1 MTNDD
6 RRSDQYPVGLESP
19 SGLRVQVNANGSIR
33 RFDYQDII
41 VNLFL
46 GNEMEGGPAN
56 LYLRRLGESV
66 EATPLLGQRSPAAVR
81 CDSKG
86 LALAGTW
93 QGIRFTASLD
103 LAKSASA
110 WFWHV
115 ALENAGDVAATLDL
129 IYAQDLALAHYG
141 AVRLNE
147 YYVSQYLD
155 HTALAHPHRG
165 WVLASRQNQS
175 MGGRNP
181 WCLIGSLGEGVS
193 YATDALQV
201 HGLETRAG
209 RPPAVLRE
217 GLPGVRRQH
226 EHGMAAI
233 QDAPVELPPGRRA
246 ARGFF
251 GWLEADHPEA
261 TSAADLAW
269 VERAL
274 ALPEAVPSEAA
285 DTGEWQGVAAS
296 LFSTAPLLEARDL
309 TTAGIAALFG
319 TRLREVEREDG
330 RPLSFFVG
338 ERSHVAL
345 KAKELIVLRP
355 HGQILRTGGGL
366 TPDEAALTSTCWMA
380 GVFHSMVTQGHVSI
394 NRFLSTTHSYLGL
407 FRSHGQRLFAEIDGG
422 WQLLDVP
429 SAFEMRPQGCRWYYR
444 HAGGLI
450 RVESRAPTDRHEL
463 LLSVEVLDGAPLRFL
478 LSNHVAINGDDGS
491 DPVPVRY
498 EQDDQ
503 GFFIR
508 PIPACDVGRRFPDGG
523 FRLDPLPGTTIE
535 RFGGDEVLFA
545 DGRSRGQP
553 FLCLVTAPARSIGTR
568 VTGCLVPEPESE
580 LMPEERYWSQ
590 ITAGLRIHPP
600 VGSPLAEETA
610 RLAEILPWLA
620 HNALV
625 HYLSPRGLEQYSGG
639 GWGTRDATQGPVEM
653 LLALGRPEPI
663 RALLLRVFRQ
673 QNPDGDWPQWFMFFE
688 RERNIRPG
696 DSHGDIVFWPL
707 LALAQYLVASGDAT
721 FLDEDLPFF
730 HAEGD
735 DRAEVAPIRAHLE
748 RALAVIRNRRIPGTA
763 LAAYGHGDWN
773 DSLQPV
779 DPAMRE
785 RLCSAW
791 TVTLHFHT
799 LSTLAEAFGYLGID
813 AEAAQYRAMAER
825 VRVDFQ
831 RLLIVDD
838 TLTGLADFNDADFN
852 DSVFND
858 LGNIR
863 YLLHPRDPDTG
874 ISYSLLAMVHAIIDG
889 LFTPEQA
896 RRHLDLIEAHLLGP
910 DGARLFDRPMAYRG
924 GLQERFQRA
933 ESSSFFGREIG
944 VMYTHA
950 HLRYTEALWRY
961 GDAERFFRALCQMNP
976 IGIRDRVPAATPR
989 QANCYYSSSDA
1000 AFADRYE
1007 AYADYDRALRGEIP
1021 LDGGWRVYSS
1031 GAGIGTGLIL
1041 RCLLGLRLERGRLV
1055 IDPVMPPDLDGL
1067 QAEMELDGRTLEVTY
1082 RVRGAGCGPA
1092 AVTINGVALAFERG
1106 ASTYRVGA
1114 AEIPLEAFR
1123 AGLTAGVNRIDIEL
1137 GTSQ

>member
-1 MTNDD
+1 MTNQD
-6 RRSDQYPVGLESP
+6 RQPDQYPVRLESP
-19 SGLRVQVNANGSIR
+19 SGLTVQVNANGSIR
-33 RFDYQDII
+33 RMDHGDII
-41 VNLFL
+41 LNLFL
-46 GNEMEGGPAN
+46 GNELDGGPAN

-66 EATPLLGQRSPAAVR
+66 EAVPLLGPRSPAAVR
-81 CDSKG
+81 CDSQG
-86 LALAGTW
+86 LTLAGTW
-93 QGIRFTASLD
+93 QGIRFTVSLV
-103 LAKSASA
+103 LAETAPA

-115 ALENAGDVAATLDL
+115 ALENTGDQAATLEL

-155 HTALAHPHRG
+155 HTPLAHPERG

-181 WCLIGSLGEGVS
+181 WCLIGSLGKGVS

-201 HGLETRAG
+201 HGLATRAG
-209 RPPAVLRE
+209 QGPAALSE
-217 GLPGVRRQH
+217 GLPGLRRQH

-233 QDAPVELPPGRRA
+233 QDAPVQLPPGGRA
-246 ARGFF
+246 VRGFF
-251 GWLEADHPEA
+251 GWIEADHPEA

-274 ALPEAVPSEAA
+274 ALPEAVRLQAA
-285 DTGEWQGVAAS
+285 DPGEWRSTAAS
-296 LFSTAPLLEARDL
+296 LFSTAPLLETRDL
-309 TTAGIAALFG
+309 TAAGIAALFG

-366 TPDEAALTSTCWMA
+366 TPDESALTSTAWMA

-394 NRFLSTTHSYLGL
+394 NRFLSTTHGYLGL
-407 FRSHGQRLFAEIDGG
+407 FRSHGQRLFVEIDGG

-429 SAFEMRPQGCRWYYR
+429 SAFEMSPQDCRWYYR
-444 HAGGLI
+444 HAGGLL
-450 RVESRAPTDRHEL
+450 RVESFAPTDRHEL
-463 LLSVEVLDGAPLRFL
+463 LLSAEVLEGGPLRFL

-498 EQDDQ
+498 VQDDQ

-508 PIPACDVGRRFPDGG
+508 PIPECDVGRRFPGGG

-535 RFGGDEVLFA
+535 RFGGDELLFA
-545 DGRSRGQP
+545 DGRSRSQP
-553 FLCLVTAPARSIGTR
+553 FLCLITAPARSMAVRI
-568 VTGCLVPEPESE
+568 TGCLVPGPEAE

-600 VGSPLAEETA
+600 VGSPLAGETA
-610 RLAEILPWLA
+610 RLAEILPWLV

-639 GWGTRDATQGPVEM
+639 GWGTRDVTQGPVEM

-688 RERNIRPG
+688 RERGIRPG

-707 LALAQYLVASGDAT
+707 LALAQYLLASGDAAL
-721 FLDEDLPFF
+721 LDEDLPFF
-730 HAEGD
+730 HPDGD
-735 DRAEVAPIRAHLE
+735 DRAEVVSIRDHLE
-748 RALAVIRNRRIPGTA
+748 RALGVIRNRRIPGTE

-799 LSTLAEAFGYLGID
+799 LSTLADAFGYLGLD
-813 AEAAQYRAMAER
+813 AEVAQCGAMAER
-825 VRVDFQ
+825 LRADFQ

-838 TLTGLADFNDADFN
+838 TLTGFADFNDA
-852 DSVFND
+852 VFND

-874 ISYSLLAMVHAIIDG
+874 ISYSLLAMVHALIDG

-896 RRHLDLIEAHLLGP
+896 RRHLDLIEAHLVGP

-924 GLQERFQRA
+924 GVQERFQRA

-961 GDAERFFRALCQMNP
+961 GDAERFFRALCQTDP

-1000 AFADRYE
+1000 AFMDRYE
-1007 AYADYDRALRGEIP
+1007 ACADYDQALRGEIP

-1067 QAEMELDGRTLEVTY
+1067 QAELKLDGHALDVTY
-1082 RVRGAGCGPA
+1082 RVRGAGCGPT
-1092 AVTINGVALAFERG
+1092 AVTINGVVLDFARAP
-1106 ASTYRVGA
+1106 SPYRVGA
-1114 AEIPLEAFR
+1114 AEIPLEALR
-1123 AGLTAGVNRIDIEL
+1123 AGLTAGVNRIDIEI
-1137 GTSQ
+1137 G

>member
-1 MTNDD
+1 MTNEERQPDP
-6 RRSDQYPVGLESP
+6 YPVRLESP
-19 SGLRVQVNANGSIR
+19 CGLAVQVNANGSIR

-46 GNEMEGGPAN
+46 GNELEGGPAN
-56 LYLRRLGESV
+56 LYLRRFGESV
-66 EATPLLGQRSPAAVR
+66 AAMPLLGPSSPAEVR
-81 CDSKG
+81 RDSRG
-86 LALAGTW
+86 LALGGTW
-93 QGIRFTASLD
+93 QGIRFAVSLVLAETAP
-103 LAKSASA
+103 A

-115 ALENAGDVAATLDL
+115 ALENTGDAAATLDL
-129 IYAQDLALAHYG
+129 IFAQDLGLAHYG

-155 HTALAHPHRG
+155 HTPLAHPERG

-181 WCLIGSLGEGVS
+181 WCLIGSLGKGVS
-193 YATDALQV
+193 YATDVLQV
-201 HGLETRAG
+201 HGLGTRAG
-209 RPPAVLRE
+209 GIPVVLAG
-217 GLPGVRRQH
+217 GLPGLRRQH
-226 EHGMAAI
+226 EHAMAAI
-233 QDAPVELPPGRRA
+233 QDAPVELPPGGRV

-274 ALPEAVPSEAA
+274 ALPEATPAPAA
-285 DTGEWQGVAAS
+285 DAGQGWSVAAS
-296 LFSTAPLLEARDL
+296 LFSMAPLLEARDL
-309 TTAGIAALFG
+309 TAAGIAALFG
-319 TRLREVEREDG
+319 TRLRELEREDG

-345 KAKELIVLRP
+345 RAKELIVLRP

-380 GVFHSMVTQGHVSI
+380 GCFHSMVTQGHVSI
-394 NRFLSTTHSYLGL
+394 NRLLSTTHGYLGL
-407 FRSHGQRLFAEIDGG
+407 FRSQGQRLFVEIDGG

-429 SAFEMRPQGCRWYYR
+429 SAFEMSPQGCRWYYR
-444 HAGGLI
+444 HAGGLL

-463 LLSVEVLDGAPLRFL
+463 LLSVEVLDGGPLRLL

-491 DPVPVRY
+491 APVPVRY
-498 EQDDQ
+498 EQDDR
-503 GFFIR
+503 GFFIH
-508 PIPACDVGRRFPDGG
+508 PTPESDVGRRFSEGG

-535 RFGGDEVLFA
+535 RFGGDELLFG

-553 FLCLVTAPARSIGTR
+553 FLCLITAPARSTVWRISGA
-568 VTGCLVPEPESE
+568 LVPAAEPLPEAE
-580 LMPEERYWSQ
+580 LMPEDDYWHQ
-590 ITAGLRIHPP
+590 ITAGLGLHPP
-600 VGSPLAEETA
+600 VGSPLAEEAA

-639 GWGTRDATQGPVEM
+639 GWGTRDVTQGPVEM

-663 RALLLRVFRQ
+663 RDLLLRVFRQ

-688 RERNIRPG
+688 RERDIRPG

-707 LALAQYLVASGDAT
+707 LALAQYLLASGDAAL
-721 FLDEDLPFF
+721 LDEDLPFF
-730 HAEGD
+730 HPEGD

-748 RALAVIRNRRIPGTA
+748 RALGVILNRRIPGTE

-791 TVTLHFHT
+791 TVTLHFQT
-799 LSTLAEAFGYLGID
+799 LSTLAEAFGYLGLD
-813 AEAAQYRAMAER
+813 AKSAEYRAMAEW
-825 VRVDFQ
+825 VRADFQ

-838 TLTGLADFNDADFN
+838 TLTGFADFNDPSA
-852 DSVFND
+852 V
-858 LGNIR
+858 R

-944 VMYTHA
+944 LMYTHA

-961 GDAERFFRALCQMNP
+961 GDAQRFFRALCQTNP
-976 IGIRDRVPAATPR
+976 IGIRDRVPAATTR

-1000 AFADRYE
+1000 AFMDRYE
-1007 AYADYDRALRGEIP
+1007 AYADYDRALRGEVP

-1031 GAGIGTGLIL
+1031 GAGIGLGLIL

-1055 IDPVMPPDLDGL
+1055 IDPVIPPDLNGL
-1067 QAEMELDGRTLEVTY
+1067 QAELGLAGHALEVSY
-1082 RVRGAGCGPA
+1082 RVQDAGCGPV
-1092 AVTINGVALAFERG
+1092 AVTLNGVAIDFERG
-1106 ASTYRVGA
+1106 ASPYRTGA
-1114 AEIPLEAFR
+1114 AEIPLETLE

-1137 GTSQ
+1137 G

>member
-1 MTNDD
+1 MA
-6 RRSDQYPVGLESP
+6 ES
-19 SGLRVQVNANGSIR
+19 
-33 RFDYQDII
+33 
-41 VNLFL
+41 
-46 GNEMEGGPAN
+46 
-56 LYLRRLGESV
+56 
-66 EATPLLGQRSPAAVR
+66 
-81 CDSKG
+81 
-86 LALAGTW
+86 
-93 QGIRFTASLD
+93 
-103 LAKSASA
+103 
-110 WFWHV
+110 
-115 ALENAGDVAATLDL
+115 
-129 IYAQDLALAHYG
+129 
-141 AVRLNE
+141 
-147 YYVSQYLD
+147 
-155 HTALAHPHRG
+155 
-165 WVLASRQNQS
+165 
-175 MGGRNP
+175 
-181 WCLIGSLGEGVS
+181 
-193 YATDALQV
+193 
-201 HGLETRAG
+201 
-209 RPPAVLRE
+209 
-217 GLPGVRRQH
+217 
-226 EHGMAAI
+226 
-233 QDAPVELPPGRRA
+233 
-246 ARGFF
+246 
-251 GWLEADHPEA
+251 
-261 TSAADLAW
+261 
-269 VERAL
+269 
-274 ALPEAVPSEAA
+274 
-285 DTGEWQGVAAS
+285 AAS

-309 TTAGIAALFG
+309 TAAGIAALFG

-330 RPLSFFVG
+330 RPLSFFLG

-345 KAKELIVLRP
+345 KAKELKVLRP

-394 NRFLSTTHSYLGL
+394 NRFLSTTHGYLGL
-407 FRSHGQRLFAEIDGG
+407 FRSHGQRLFVEIGGG

-429 SAFEMRPQGCRWYYR
+429 SAFEMGPQGCRWYYR

-450 RVESRAPTDRHEL
+450 RVESLAPTDRHEL
-463 LLSVEVLDGAPLRFL
+463 LLSVEVLEGGAVRFL
-478 LSNHVAINGDDGS
+478 LSSHVAINGDDGS

-498 EQDDQ
+498 EQDGQ

-508 PIPACDVGRRFPDGG
+508 PIPECDVGRRFPEGG
-523 FRLDPLPGTTIE
+523 FRLDPLPGTRIE
-535 RFGGDEVLFA
+535 RFGGDELLFA

-553 FLCLVTAPARSIGTR
+553 FLCLLTEPARSMGFRI
-568 VTGCLVPEPESE
+568 TGHLVPEPESE
-580 LMPEERYWSQ
+580 LMPEGRYWSQ
-590 ITAGLRIHPP
+590 ITAGLRLYPP
-600 VGSPLAEETA
+600 AGSPLAEEAA

-639 GWGTRDATQGPVEM
+639 GWGTRDVTQGPVEM
-653 LLALGRPEPI
+653 LLALGHPEPI
-663 RALLLRVFRQ
+663 RDLLLRVFRQ

-707 LALAQYLVASGDAT
+707 LALAQYLLASGDAAL
-721 FLDEDLPFF
+721 LDEDLPFF
-730 HAEGD
+730 HPEGD

-748 RALAVIRNRRIPGTA
+748 RALGVIRNRRIPGTE

-799 LSTLAEAFGYLGID
+799 LSTLAAAFGYLGLD
-813 AEAAQYRAMAER
+813 EEAAPYRAMAER
-825 VRVDFQ
+825 VRADFQ

-838 TLTGLADFNDADFN
+838 TLTGFADFNDPAD
-852 DSVFND
+852 
-858 LGNIR
+858 IR

-944 VMYTHA
+944 LMYTHA
-950 HLRYTEALWRY
+950 HLRYTEALWRF
-961 GDAERFFRALCQMNP
+961 GDAPRFFRALCQTNP
-976 IGIRDRVPAATPR
+976 IGIRDRVPAATRR

-1000 AFADRYE
+1000 AFMDRYE
-1007 AYADYDRALRGEIP
+1007 AHADYDRALRGEIP

-1031 GAGIGTGLIL
+1031 GAGIGLGLIL

-1055 IDPVMPPDLDGL
+1055 IDPVIPPELDGL
-1067 QAEMELDGRTLEVTY
+1067 QAELELDGHAVEVSY
-1082 RVRGAGCGPA
+1082 RIGGAGCGPV
-1092 AVTINGVALAFERG
+1092 AVRFNGVPLAFIR
-1106 ASTYRVGA
+1106 ADSPYRTGA
-1114 AEIPLEAFR
+1114 AEVPLGDFR
-1123 AGLTAGVNRIDIEL
+1123 AGLTPGPNRLQIEL
-1137 GTSQ
+1137 G

>member
-1 MTNDD
+1 MTNEHCQPDE
-6 RRSDQYPVGLESP
+6 YPVRLESP
-19 SGLRVQVNANGSIR
+19 SGLIVQVNANGSIR
-33 RFDYQDII
+33 RLDYQDIM

-46 GNEMEGGPAN
+46 GNEVEGGPAN
-56 LYLRRLGESV
+56 LYLRRLGEAV
-66 EATPLLGQRSPAAVR
+66 EAVPLLGPRSPAEVG
-81 CDSKG
+81 CDSQG
-86 LALAGTW
+86 LTLAGVW
-93 QGIRFTASLD
+93 QGIRFTVSLV
-103 LAKSASA
+103 LAETAPA

-115 ALENAGDVAATLDL
+115 ALENTGDAAATLDL

-155 HTALAHPHRG
+155 HTPLAHPERG

-181 WCLIGSLGEGVS
+181 WCLVGDLAEGVS

-201 HGLETRAG
+201 HGLDTRAG
-209 RPPAVLRE
+209 WTPAVLAT

-233 QDAPVELPPGRRA
+233 QDAPVQLAPGERA
-246 ARGFF
+246 VRGFF
-251 GWLEADHPEA
+251 GWIEADHPEA
-261 TSAADLAW
+261 TSTTDLAW
-269 VERAL
+269 VERVL
-274 ALPEAVPSEAA
+274 ALPEATPAPLPEL
-285 DTGEWQGVAAS
+285 DGLPVAAS
-296 LFSTAPLLEARDL
+296 LFNNSPLLRSLDL
-309 TTAGIAALFG
+309 TQAGIAALFG
-319 TRLREVEREDG
+319 TRLRELEREDG

-345 KAKELIVLRP
+345 KAKELQVLRP

-366 TPDEAALTSTCWMA
+366 TPDESALTSTCWMA
-380 GVFHSMVTQGHVSI
+380 GCFHSMVTQGHVSI
-394 NRFLSTTHSYLGL
+394 NRLLSTTHGYLGL
-407 FRSHGQRLFAEIDGG
+407 FRSQGQRLFVEIDGG

-429 SAFEMRPQGCRWYYR
+429 SAFEMSPQGCRWYYR
-444 HAGGLI
+444 HAGGLL

-463 LLSVEVLDGAPLRFL
+463 LLSVEVLDGGPLRLL

-491 DPVPVRY
+491 APVPVRY
-498 EQDDQ
+498 EQDDR
-503 GFFIR
+503 GFFIH
-508 PIPACDVGRRFPDGG
+508 PTPESDVGRRFPEGG

-535 RFGGDEVLFA
+535 RFGGDELLFA

-553 FLCLVTAPARSIGTR
+553 FLCLITAPARSTVWRISGA
-568 VTGCLVPEPESE
+568 LVPAAEPLPEAE
-580 LMPEERYWSQ
+580 LMPEDDYWHQ
-590 ITAGLRIHPP
+590 ITAGLGLHPP
-600 VGSPLAEETA
+600 VGSPLAEEAA

-639 GWGTRDATQGPVEM
+639 GWGTRDVTQGPVEM

-663 RALLLRVFRQ
+663 RDLLLRVFRQ

-688 RERNIRPG
+688 RERDIRPG

-707 LALAQYLVASGDAT
+707 LALAQYLLASGDAAL
-721 FLDEDLPFF
+721 LDEDLPFF
-730 HAEGD
+730 HPEGD

-748 RALAVIRNRRIPGTA
+748 RALGVILNRRIPGTE

-791 TVTLHFHT
+791 TVTLHFQT
-799 LSTLAEAFGYLGID
+799 LSTLAEAFGYLGRD
-813 AEAAQYRAMAER
+813 AKSAEYRAMAEW
-825 VRVDFQ
+825 VRADFQ

-838 TLTGLADFNDADFN
+838 TLTGFADFNDPSA
-852 DSVFND
+852 V
-858 LGNIR
+858 R
-863 YLLHPRDPDTG
+863 YLLHLRDPDTG
-874 ISYSLLAMVHAIIDG
+874 IYYSLLAMVHAIIDG

-944 VMYTHA
+944 LMYTHA

-961 GDAERFFRALCQMNP
+961 GDAQRFFRALCQTNP
-976 IGIRDRVPAATPR
+976 IGIRDRVPAATTR

-1000 AFADRYE
+1000 AFMDRYE
-1007 AYADYDRALRGEIP
+1007 AYADYDRALRGEVP

-1031 GAGIGTGLIL
+1031 GAGIGLGLIL

-1055 IDPVMPPDLDGL
+1055 IDPVIPPDLNGL
-1067 QAEMELDGRTLEVTY
+1067 QAELGLAGHALEVSY
-1082 RVRGAGCGPA
+1082 RVQDAGCGPV
-1092 AVTINGVALAFERG
+1092 AVTLNGVAIDFERG
-1106 ASTYRVGA
+1106 ASPYRTGA
-1114 AEIPLEAFR
+1114 AEIPLETLE
-1123 AGLTAGVNRIDIEL
+1123 AGLTAGVNRMDIEL
-1137 GTSQ
+1137 G